1 MSKQKPASPPE
12 QRWGRKPAKGIP
24 AKSYTEDFSHSNN
37 AELEIT
43 MKPVG
48 VVHSGYRERFAVP
61 RQPSLDDAQEATIE
75 LKSGLNLDQAV
86 KDLEGFS
93 HIWVVY
99 WMHLNQGWNPTVTPP
114 RGPKIKRGLFA
125 TRAPHR
131 PNSIGLSAVR
141 LVKVEGRTLH
151 IKGHDML
158 DGTPVLD
165 IKPYLPYADAF
176 PDADSGWVGETGVAE
191 MQKSI
196 NTGS

>member
-1 MSKQKPASPPE
+1 MSKDKTAFPAK
-12 QRWGRKPAKGIP
+12 QRWGRKPSKNIAPKN
-24 AKSYTEDFSHSNN
+24 YTADFAHEKN
-37 AELEIT
+37 AAIEISMT
-43 MKPVG
+43 PIG
-48 VVHSGYRERFAVP
+48 VVHSSYRERFAVP
-61 RQPSLDDAQEATIE
+61 RQPSLDDAQAASIE
-75 LKSGLNLDQAV
+75 LNAGLNLEQAV
-86 KDLEGFS
+86 QDLDGFS
-93 HIWVVY
+93 HIWVIY

-114 RGPKIKRGLFA
+114 RGPKVKRGLLA

-141 LVKVEGRTLH
+141 LTGIEGRILH

-176 PDADSGWVGETGVAE
+176 PDASSGWVEETGLTE
-191 MQKSI
+191 LGISI